1 MHGVD
6 YREGIE
12 GDTDGSYALVLWLP
26 LSTTERV
33 SIEVGVRNGGSQ
45 NMSICK
51 LTPS

>member
-1 MHGVD
+1 MD
-6 YREGIE
+6 YRAGIQGE
-12 GDTDGSYALVLWLP
+12 TDGSHTLVLWLP
-26 LSTTERV
+26 LTTTETV